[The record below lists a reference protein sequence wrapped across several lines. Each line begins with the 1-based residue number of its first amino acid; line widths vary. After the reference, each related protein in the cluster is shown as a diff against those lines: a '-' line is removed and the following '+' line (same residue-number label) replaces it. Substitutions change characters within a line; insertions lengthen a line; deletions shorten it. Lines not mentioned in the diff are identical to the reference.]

1 MLCGREEEVA
11 QASIPAKPP
20 RRQRPDKITTAVTTL
35 FAGWMLKYQTK
46 LIKSNMAH
54 FLCAGGGQQV
64 AAAAGSTSTQAGSST
79 AGPAGVGGDDP
90 LVAAALA
97 AAEVKLLTRKL
108 AAADKQIAAL
118 KDVFNKRVKAFRDS
132 VR

>member
-1 MLCGREEEVA
+1 
-11 QASIPAKPP
+11 
-20 RRQRPDKITTAVTTL
+20 
-35 FAGWMLKYQTK
+35 
-46 LIKSNMAH
+46 
-54 FLCAGGGQQV
+54 
-64 AAAAGSTSTQAGSST
+64 
-79 AGPAGVGGDDP
+79 VGGNDP

-132 VR
+132 VRQGTASTENSVTPTPGPAPRQSTQLRGLKLILCVADNAVLK